1 MFTSLEEAG
10 DDLFTFTQFPP
21 SQWKALRT
29 TNAIER
35 INEEFRRRTKTQASL
50 PSEAAV
56 VLLMYGLLCTGQ
68 IRLNRM
74 VGWKDLPPPHRSAVM
89 AEAA

>member
-1 MFTSLEEAG
+1 L
-10 DDLFTFTQFPP
+10 P
-21 SQWKALRT
+21 
-29 TNAIER
+29 
-35 INEEFRRRTKTQASL
+35 NEG
-50 PSEAAV
+50 AV

-74 VGWKDLPPPHRSAVM
+74 VGWKDLPRTKPSVAM